1 MLDIN
6 EKKKVKSDF
15 PEQKKKKK
23 KLSFEPD
30 SNQRPKDDMLTT
42 TVLRSTNWA
51 IEGITQW

>member
-23 KLSFEPD
+23 ILRAGFEPA
-30 SNQRPKDDMLTT
+30 T
-42 TVLRSTNWA
+42 
-51 IEGITQW
+51 